1 MGAKQELEEVHASS
15 ATAEEELADTQVEGA
30 YMVDRFEII
39 SQTVSVLENM
49 IIRIQKLHPNLKIA
63 QQIHRPFVLS
73 QDCAV
78 QEYHLKIV
86 HAQSATFD
94 ITCCN

>member
-30 YMVDRFEII
+30 YMVDHFEII

-49 IIRIQKLHPNLKIA
+49 ILRIQKLHPNLKIA
-63 QQIHRPFVLS
+63 QPIRTQTICAISRLRSPGAPS
-73 QDCAV
+73 QDCACTV
-78 QEYHLKIV
+78 
-86 HAQSATFD
+86 
-94 ITCCN
+94 CNL